1 MTDQPLISTT
11 VLNWNRAALLHQTL
25 QSYLDTVR
33 VPHELFIVDNG
44 STDGSR
50 EVIARFCRDHP
61 LVTPILLESNEGG
74 QAINHGLARSQGK
87 LLHLSE
93 NDLQYLPGW
102 DEKVIAAFESFPLL
116 GQLSVFGPVPTDEE
130 AWDIKPCSMRFHRE
144 QIIYVTEYNVGTSSV
159 LRREVW
165 DKGVRVNNYPTKEG
179 TFLFP
184 DDGRLSVEIR
194 TLGFWVAWAA
204 KYLVRNIGHMGDE
217 IESNPEYYLENYRS
231 KDWFGLGAFRQR
243 MERWHSQVRPV
254 RRSFLYGDETLSGEK
269 SLPNPECSSP
279 QRWSMIDGN
288 TAEVET
294 LEFLYSL
301 VRLLK
306 PSLIVETGTWHG
318 HSAVAFGKAVRQNG
332 MGKVVTFEIDPEICA
347 VAKHRVESEGLLP
360 YVDVRNESSLAAVI
374 SDKIDLLL
382 LDSDLPLR
390 VTEFEY
396 FRSKLRP
403 GSIVIF
409 HDTSTT
415 HRVVRQDV
423 QNLMA
428 EGKLRGMIFPTPRGL
443 AICEYR
449 ELS

>member
-1 MTDQPLISTT
+1 MAFASAPGAKV
-11 VLNWNRAALLHQTL
+11 VLVWGRNAIGREIA
-25 QSYLDTVR
+25 SRCR
-33 VPHELFIVDNG
+33 VP
-44 STDGSR
+44 
-50 EVIARFCRDHP
+50 
-61 LVTPILLESNEGG
+61 
-74 QAINHGLARSQGK
+74 
-87 LLHLSE
+87 
-93 NDLQYLPGW
+93 
-102 DEKVIAAFESFPLL
+102 
-116 GQLSVFGPVPTDEE
+116 
-130 AWDIKPCSMRFHRE
+130 
-144 QIIYVTEYNVGTSSV
+144 
-159 LRREVW
+159 
-165 DKGVRVNNYPTKEG
+165 
-179 TFLFP
+179 
-184 DDGRLSVEIR
+184 
-194 TLGFWVAWAA
+194 
-204 KYLVRNIGHMGDE
+204 
-217 IESNPEYYLENYRS
+217 
-231 KDWFGLGAFRQR
+231 
-243 MERWHSQVRPV
+243 
-254 RRSFLYGDETLSGEK
+254 
-269 SLPNPECSSP
+269 P

-306 PSLIVETGTWHG
+306 PSLIVETSTWHG